1 MEKVKQIVSLVC
13 LMVVLTGCQQSI
25 GQTQSISSVGGGA
38 NQTAVVKNAKKA
50 EDQFVNPEG
59 KINKHSGQMQVHYIN
74 AGQADATLF
83 EFEEREKKY
92 AVLYDTGDWDRKDV
106 VQYLQKERID
116 KLDLVIISHPDS
128 DHIGQ
133 LVDII
138 QEIPVEEVWMSG
150 NTSTSDT
157 FREALRAVDDHNIGY
172 YEPRIGEK
180 FDVGPLAIT
189 ILYPEELTGHAND
202 DSISLLASYGETDF
216 LFTGD
221 AGKASERKMI
231 TSGNPLKAEVLSLG
245 HHGSNTASSP
255 EFIDAVDPDIA
266 IYSAGKGNSY
276 GHPHKEVV
284 DLMREK
290 EIPLYGTDKDG
301 TILVTTDG
309 IDYEVAVEKTRQRSS
324 HDNRLSKNKK
334 EANKQSAGNV
344 EQIQKDQKINLNS
357 ASAEELQAIIHI
369 GSERAKSIIEKRP
382 FQSLDGL
389 LQLDGIGPS
398 RLKEIKEE
406 GKAMIE
412 GGH

>member
-1 MEKVKQIVSLVC
+1 MGKVKKIVSLVC
-13 LMVVLTGCQQSI
+13 LMVVLAGCQQSI
-25 GQTQSISSVGGGA
+25 EQTRSISSVSGEA
-38 NQTAVVKNAKKA
+38 NQAVVTKNEKKTENQHTNPA
-50 EDQFVNPEG
+50 GKVN
-59 KINKHSGQMQVHYIN
+59 KNSGQMQVHYID

-92 AVLYDTGDWDRKDV
+92 AILYDTGDWDRKDV

-116 KLDLVIISHPDS
+116 KLDLIIISHPDS

-133 LVDII
+133 LANII
-138 QEIPVEEVWMSG
+138 QEIPVDEVWMSG
-150 NTSTSDT
+150 DTSTSDT
-157 FREALRAVDDHNIGY
+157 FRKALRAIDDHNIGY
-172 YEPRIGEK
+172 YEPRMGEE

-189 ILYPEELTGHAND
+189 ILYPEEITGHAND
-202 DSISLLASYGETDF
+202 DSISLLASYGETNF

-221 AGKASERKMI
+221 AGKSSERKMI
-231 TSGNPLKAEVLSLG
+231 ASGNPLKAEVLSLG
-245 HHGSNTASSP
+245 HHGSHTASSP
-255 EFIDAVDPDIA
+255 EFIDAVNPDIA

-334 EANKQSAGNV
+334 ETSKQSAGNA
-344 EQIQKDQKINLNS
+344 EQIEKDQKIDLNS
-357 ASAEELQAIIHI
+357 ASAEELQAIVHI
-369 GSERAKSIIEKRP
+369 GSKRAKSIIEKRP
-382 FQSLDGL
+382 FQSLDDL

-406 GKAMIE
+406 GKATVE
-412 GGH
+412 GGF